1 MAEQQEIC
9 DIARETI
16 YVLSNFEPAFV
27 AKISKRVLNDLKQ
40 LAYKSNKIVSIDKTK
55 SLNEQNI
62 MPETRDMIAVLYY
75 NYIASTEEKK
85 IIVQKWNENEV
96 RFQEKLKRKYNLDN
110 LLKKDEVSRER
121 HVQKTDEEEKYS
133 GMLNYV
139 GDYDDENIFQRII
152 NKIKDFFNK

>member
-1 MAEQQEIC
+1 MVEQQEIC

-75 NYIASTEEKK
+75 NYIASPEEK
-85 IIVQKWNENEV
+85 N
-96 RFQEKLKRKYNLDN
+96 
-110 LLKKDEVSRER
+110 
-121 HVQKTDEEEKYS
+121 
-133 GMLNYV
+133 
-139 GDYDDENIFQRII
+139 
-152 NKIKDFFNK
+152 